1 MKKKNIF
8 LCSSKARPLIVW
20 SNPILE
26 QAEKLS
32 GFLDL
37 NSEIS
42 FRQLRELKNPP
53 IYSTG
58 WFVAPTIETVAKK
71 YFPKI
76 TNEEEKYY
84 QVLKMVFDLFSKK
97 DPQFKNS
104 LRNEIT
110 KDRFLRSSRTSHL
123 IQILREKQKGD
134 FLVFPGRI
142 ETDTNIPLLSNEFEL
157 DLLLLMSIIITHEE
171 KIADFKKI
179 YRKKLTIYSLGNS
192 RHLNEKNL
200 FKEIPCFQLG
210 FDQIELKIETLPDD
224 LDKYFICPTGF
235 VV

>member
-1 MKKKNIF
+1 MKMKRKNIF
-8 LCSSKARPLIVW
+8 LCASKARPLIVW

-32 GFLDL
+32 IFFDL

-42 FRQLRELKNPP
+42 FSQLRKLKNPP

-58 WFVAPTIETVAKK
+58 WFVAPTIEIIAKK

-84 QVLKMVFDLFSKK
+84 QVLKMTFDRFLKE

-104 LRNEIT
+104 LGDKIS
-110 KDRFLRSSRTSHL
+110 KDCFLRNLRTSHL

-142 ETDTNIPLLSNEFEL
+142 ETDTSIPLLSNEFEL

-192 RHLNEKNL
+192 KNFL
-200 FKEIPCFQLG
+200 REIPCFQLG